1 MHLLYYISMR
11 EISILEQQ
19 LLDEYFRCIRNK
31 DVQTAAIANL
41 PKGYIS
47 SKRRGDKVYY
57 YLQWRD
63 GNKVCSRYLKPS
75 EVENT
80 KKQINERRSWSASV
94 KQLERNMKQIKK
106 VLGKGLIDEYR
117 DSIQK

>member
-1 MHLLYYISMR
+1 MR

-19 LLDEYFRCIRNK
+19 LLDEYFRCIRNR
-31 DVQTAAIANL
+31 DIQTVAIAEL

-47 SKRRGDKVYY
+47 SKQRGNKVYY

-63 GNKVCSRYLKPS
+63 GNEIRSRYLKPS

-80 KKQINERRSWSASV
+80 IKQINERRSCSASV
-94 KQLERNMKQIKK
+94 KQLERNMKQIEK

-117 DSIQK
+117 RSIQK